1 MEPEKIAYELFT
13 DALPHYFDTY
23 DEYPDDIK
31 FRLALNGYGS
41 CWEACL
47 DIANHVL
54 TTPKLKK
61 NNIDEIDEY
70 EHKDELKYYG
80 MKVFSDTRKLYNTLN
95 ALDYFLSNDTCEE
108 TFIERCKEVYG
119 DMPKDGEL

>member
-1 MEPEKIAYELFT
+1 MSGGYFEYRNDNLFWIAEKILE
-13 DALPHYFDTY
+13 
-23 DEYPDDIK
+23 
-31 FRLALNGYGS
+31 
-41 CWEACL
+41 W
-47 DIANHVL
+47 
-54 TTPKLKK
+54 K

-108 TFIERCKEVYG
+108 TFIDRCKEVYG
-119 DMPKDGEL
+119 DIPKDGES